1 MRYLKHHKVFFL
13 LTLLVLSSCS
23 ASRLLSTWQS
33 KNIEQF
39 TTESI
44 LIIGIAKDETK
55 RRIYEDTFSDSFQA
69 TGVKAVPS
77 YTVSKQPISPKE
89 NILRD
94 IVAKSGC
101 DSVLITHIVGATEK
115 EFYQRHTMIVGTN
128 SVSNYGLYG
137 YYPFIY
143 NSVYSGGSYVSTTR
157 VILETSLYDVQTE
170 QRIWSARSESID
182 PVMTKKYYQELI
194 DLFISDLQRNQ
205 IVTPNKS
212 SVR

>member
-1 MRYLKHHKVFFL
+1 M
-13 LTLLVLSSCS
+13 LLVLSSCS

-33 KNIEQF
+33 QIAEQF
-39 TTESI
+39 TTQSI
-44 LIIGIAKDETK
+44 LVIGIAKDETK

-69 TGVKAVPS
+69 IGVKAVPS
-77 YTVSKQPISPKE
+77 YTVSKQPISPDE
-89 NILRD
+89 TVLRG

-170 QRIWSARSESID
+170 ERVWSARSESID
-182 PVMTKKYYQELI
+182 PVMTKNYYQELI
-194 DLFISDLQRNQ
+194 DLFISDLKRKQ
-205 IVTPNKS
+205 IVATKKDNIQ
-212 SVR
+212 